1 MDPVLDAKP
10 LRRRPGRPRQDK
22 PTQAYLARQEEI
34 IDVAISVFRERG
46 YDSGSLEDV
55 AATLGKTRANLYHYV
70 PSKAHLLYLIFDRA
84 ITTAL
89 GTLDAIRSVANPEL
103 RLRMLVEQQVR
114 IIAANQEMFVVF
126 FGDRPALEARYESE
140 IVAKER
146 RYLKILIEA
155 IKDAGA
161 AGLIPVTDPRLAAQ
175 AILGMTSWFH
185 KWYAPQRD
193 DPEAFAAVCV
203 ELILRQRRLPSTG
216 KAGGNRL
223 LHPARK
229 RVRR

>member
-10 LRRRPGRPRQDK
+10 PRRRPGRPRQDQ
-22 PTQAYLARQEEI
+22 PTRAYLARQEEI

-46 YDSGSLEDV
+46 YDSGTLEDV
-55 AATLGKTRANLYHYV
+55 AATLGNTRANLYHYV

-89 GTLDAIRSVANPEL
+89 GTLEAIRSVADPER
-103 RLRMLVEQQVR
+103 RLRMLIEQQVR
-114 IIAANQEMFVVF
+114 IIAANQEMFLVF

-161 AGLIPVTDPRLAAQ
+161 AGVIPATDPRLAAQ
-175 AILGMTSWFH
+175 AILGMTTWIH

-203 ELILRQRRLPSTG
+203 D
-216 KAGGNRL
+216 L
-223 LHPARK
+223 LLRK
-229 RVRR
+229 RRSPAKIAAGRKR

>member
-1 MDPVLDAKP
+1 MSSVLRAKP
-10 LRRRPGRPRQDK
+10 LRRRPGRPRQDG

-34 IDVAISVFRERG
+34 IDVAIKVFRERG
-46 YDSGSLEDV
+46 YDSGTLEDV
-55 AATLGKTRANLYHYV
+55 AATLGMTRANLYHYV

-89 GTLDAIRSVANPEL
+89 ETMESIRSIVDPEQ

-114 IIAANQEMFVVF
+114 IIAANQEMFLVF
-126 FGDRPALEARYESE
+126 FGDRPALNGRYEAE
-140 IVAKER
+140 ILAKER

-155 IKDAGA
+155 IDDAGA

-185 KWYAPQRD
+185 KWYSPQRD
-193 DPEAFAAVCV
+193 NPEAFAAVCV
-203 ELILRQRRLPSTG
+203 DLLLRQRRSPSTG
-216 KAGGNRL
+216 
-223 LHPARK
+223 
-229 RVRR
+229 

>member
-1 MDPVLDAKP
+1 MDPVLDVKP
-10 LRRRPGRPRQDK
+10 PRRRPGRPRQDK

-34 IDVAISVFRERG
+34 IDVAITVFRERG
-46 YDSGSLEDV
+46 YDSGTLEDV
-55 AATLGKTRANLYHYV
+55 AATLGNTRANLYHYV

-89 GTLDAIRSVANPEL
+89 GTLEAIRSVADPEC
-103 RLRMLVEQQVR
+103 RLRMLIAQQVR
-114 IIAANQEMFVVF
+114 IIAANQEMFLVF
-126 FGDRPALEARYESE
+126 FGDRPALEVRYESE

-146 RYLKILIEA
+146 RYLKILIDA
-155 IKDAGA
+155 VKDAGA

-175 AILGMTSWFH
+175 AILGMTSWIH

-203 ELILRQRRLPSTG
+203 DLLLQKRSSLASG
-216 KAGGNRL
+216 KAGL
-223 LHPARK
+223 K
-229 RVRR
+229 R